1 MWGPRFQGLAERRR
15 RTACRFVETAGGY
28 MRPITPTL
36 LTLAVVTLAA
46 GVRLEAQ
53 HRSSRLI
60 TAEKNERA
68 RGVSTPASAAGEPR
82 RRGCLPRQGASRLPG
97 GAGEPLH
104 STPVRVYLNDVN
116 MGEVDYLKTIPAARV
131 LELQM
136 LSTNETASRFGP
148 TDGQAAIVVTL
159 KR

>member
-1 MWGPRFQGLAERRR
+1 
-15 RTACRFVETAGGY
+15 
-28 MRPITPTL
+28 MRSITPTL

-46 GVRLEAQ
+46 GMRLEAQ

-60 TAEKNERA
+60 TAEEIER
-68 RGVSTPASAAGEPR
+68 SSANINTAYDAVETLRPR
-82 RRGCLPRQGASRLPG
+82 WLQVHEVSRLPG
-97 GAGEPLH
+97 RAGEPLH

-116 MGEVDYLKTIPAARV
+116 MGEIDYLRTIPAARV
-131 LELQM
+131 LELRM